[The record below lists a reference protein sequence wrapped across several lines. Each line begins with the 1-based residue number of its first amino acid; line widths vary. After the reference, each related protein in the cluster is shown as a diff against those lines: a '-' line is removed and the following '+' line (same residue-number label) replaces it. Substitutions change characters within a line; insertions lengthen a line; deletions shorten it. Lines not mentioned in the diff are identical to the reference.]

1 MKTYNYI
8 KLMRPKHWIKN
19 FLIMVPLF
27 FDLTFFKWSLL
38 LPAIGGFI
46 IFSLLSSV
54 IYIVNDI
61 NDIEGDRLDEE
72 KRKRPLASGAVSIKE
87 AVALVMIL
95 VGLIIFLSIIE
106 NNSGWIFLALYFVLN
121 VAYSVKLKHVP
132 LLDIVI
138 LASGFFIRLLYGA
151 AITNI
156 TISFWLCMTV
166 LALSFYLGLG
176 KRRNELRKNGS
187 EAEKIRGVLKFYNAE
202 FLDKNMYMCMGMAI
216 MFYALWTGAEE
227 TIQKMGSD
235 TQMWTV
241 PLAIIMAMKYSLD
254 IECGEYADP
263 VEVIL
268 KDKWLLLLG
277 VVYVLVMVGILY
289 YR

>member
-87 AVALVMIL
+87 AIALVMIL

-121 VAYSVKLKHVP
+121 VAYSVKLKHIP

-138 LASGFFIRLLYGA
+138 LASGFLIRLLYGA

-277 VVYVLVMVGILY
+277 VVYALVMVGILY

>member
-87 AVALVMIL
+87 AIALVMIL

-121 VAYSVKLKHVP
+121 VAYSVKLKHIP

-138 LASGFFIRLLYGA
+138 LASGFLIRLLYGA

>member
-121 VAYSVKLKHVP
+121 VAYSVKLKHIP

-138 LASGFFIRLLYGA
+138 LASGFLIRLLYGA

-227 TIQKMGSD
+227 TIRKMGSD